1 MAKKRM
7 TKEQK
12 RACQMRT
19 PTFRVSYPHLDKP
32 QAPKPGDKEKFSVTA
47 LFPKDEEMLGW
58 TIPEK
63 KGGVTKR
70 RKLKSIIRNAKI
82 AEWGTDEANWP
93 DELENPIKDGD
104 GKKNKDKEGYKGHW
118 VVKMTS
124 HAENRPQ
131 VFDENL
137 EALEPSETKSKI
149 YAGCFAQAA
158 IFAYVWYYPNR
169 EKPMK
174 IGVGIII
181 DSLQKQ
187 DDGKKFSGRTAGED
201 VFSPLDTGDEDEDN
215 ESDDGDES
223 YEEMDFR

>member
-1 MAKKRM
+1 MAKSRM

-19 PTFRVSYPHLDKP
+19 STFRVSYPHVFKP
-32 QAPKPGDKEKFSVTA
+32 HAPKGGDKEKFSLTM
-47 LFPKDEEMLGW
+47 LMPKDEEMLGW

-70 RKLKSIIRNAKI
+70 RKLKSIIHNACV
-82 AEWGTDEANWP
+82 AEFGPNKEDWP
-93 DELENPIKDGD
+93 EELEKPIKDGD
-104 GKKNKDKEGYKGHW
+104 SKKNGGKEGYKGHW
-118 VVKMTS
+118 VVKATS

-131 VFDENL
+131 VFDEQMN
-137 EALEPSETKSKI
+137 ALEDTPEDRAKF

-169 EKPMK
+169 ENPMK
-174 IGVGIII
+174 IGVGIIV
-181 DSLQKQ
+181 DSIQKQ
-187 DDGKKFSGRTAGED
+187 DDGKPFSSRQDGSEIFA
-201 VFSPLDTGDEDEDN
+201 PLEGGDDADADADE
-215 ESDDGDES
+215 